1 MEKANTPKIPHK
13 VSRKIET
20 RDQSRLKGKQICMVV
35 VLGRAGLLEEAEEL
49 IKSMLVNP
57 DAII

>member
-1 MEKANTPKIPHK
+1 LVFIVEKPIKSRSKI
-13 VSRKIET
+13 
-20 RDQSRLKGKQICMVV
+20 DLCCKGKQICMVV

-49 IKSMLVNP
+49 IKSMPINP